1 MRRLRCSLLR
11 DDSRH
16 ALTQGFRIT
25 ILQRRRQGSR
35 QLVDLCL
42 GNDQWRANKHRVR
55 GGAEEKAA
63 IHRALLYQG
72 PYTGGRRQRRA
83 TGLVRDNVNRADQ
96 PDAPC
101 LADQRMV
108 GKRLQLL
115 LQIWPDLPDLGEDVP
130 LLVDF
135 QGLDGDRCGYRVSG
149 VGEAVSEVA
158 ELSGMPGY

>member
-1 MRRLRCSLLR
+1 MARRPDASLTMQPASRRLH
-11 DDSRH
+11 H
-16 ALTQGFRIT
+16 APTYGFRIT
-25 ILQRRRQGSR
+25 IVQRRRQCSR
-35 QLVDLCL
+35 QLVDLRP

-55 GGAEEKAA
+55 SGADEKAA

-72 PYTGGRRQRRA
+72 PYAGGTRQRRA

-115 LQIWPDLPDLGEDVP
+115 LQYGPTFLTSA
-130 LLVDF
+130 
-135 QGLDGDRCGYRVSG
+135 RMSRS
-149 VGEAVSEVA
+149 S
-158 ELSGMPGY
+158 